1 MDIALS
7 ILRRVGLATGAFL
20 ASYAYFDN
28 YMNTPVARRIAIGLA
43 LFAGSLPAVHHRPR
57 RRPDESPR
65 GFEVVVP
72 ERDPD

>member
-7 ILRRVGLATGAFL
+7 ILRRIGLATGAFL

-28 YMNTPVARRIAIGLA
+28 YLNTSIARRIAIGLA
-43 LFAGSLPAVHHRPR
+43 LFAGSLPAIYHRPR
-57 RRPDESPR
+57 RPGDARR

-72 ERDPD
+72 EREAD